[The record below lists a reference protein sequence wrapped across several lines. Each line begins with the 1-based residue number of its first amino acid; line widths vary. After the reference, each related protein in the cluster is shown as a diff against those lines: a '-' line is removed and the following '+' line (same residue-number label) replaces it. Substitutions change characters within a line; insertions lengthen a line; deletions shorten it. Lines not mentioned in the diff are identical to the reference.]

1 MAARRIGVSFDIDGV
16 LLRGSKPLE
25 RARDSLLRLKAAKVP
40 YIFLTNGGGELEAV
54 KAKKLSEVLELPVD
68 DRQVIL
74 SHTPLRPVV
83 AAHAHQKIL
92 VLGCRDVVSVAKG
105 YGARRVYE
113 VKDLAHDDPYR
124 YPFLHWEHRPLPARD
139 REEPFG
145 AVFILHDPNNWGAE
159 LQITLDVIRGGVPLG
174 AGQSAPHGAGADATQ
189 QTIPVYASNP
199 DLVFAGVYPV
209 PRLAGGAFTRC
220 LETMFAAVT
229 GGQQLVV
236 TQCGKPTPL
245 TFDCAARQLA
255 AWRALQGGGQ
265 VDVAD
270 ARAAQGAGSGFDA
283 DRRICSGAAGQ
294 QTAAGQ
300 HVPSSAAAAATGSAP
315 SASEYHQP
323 GSASCLASAAA
334 TPNGTADHTASSA
347 MHHAVAGLPPFDASA
362 HFDALY
368 HIGDNPSADIRGA
381 LNAGGPWQGILV
393 RTGVF
398 TGAGNDANH
407 PAHLVTQGVGEAVD
421 HILQEAALR

>member
-1 MAARRIGVSFDIDGV
+1 
-16 LLRGSKPLE
+16 
-25 RARDSLLRLKAAKVP
+25 
-40 YIFLTNGGGELEAV
+40 
-54 KAKKLSEVLELPVD
+54 
-68 DRQVIL
+68 
-74 SHTPLRPVV
+74 
-83 AAHAHQKIL
+83 L

-124 YPFLHWEHRPLPARD
+124 YPFLHWEHRPLPAGD

-174 AGQSAPHGAGADATQ
+174 SGPSAPHGSGAGATQ

-236 TQCGKPTPL
+236 TQCGKPTRL

-255 AWRALQGGGQ
+255 AWRTLQG
-265 VDVAD
+265 DVAESGAD
-270 ARAAQGAGSGFDA
+270 AGQRT
-283 DRRICSGAAGQ
+283 CSGAADQ
-294 QTAAGQ
+294 QTAARQ
-300 HVPSSAAAAATGSAP
+300 HVRSPATAAGTSSVPSSS
-315 SASEYHQP
+315 SERHQS
-323 GSASCLASAAA
+323 GSASGPASAADA
-334 TPNGTADHTASSA
+334 SNDTASHAGGSA
-347 MHHAVAGLPPFDASA
+347 IHHAVAGLPPFDASA

-381 LNAGGPWQGILV
+381 LNAGSPWRGILV

-398 TGAGNDANH
+398 TGASNDAQH
-407 PAHLVTQGVGEAVD
+407 PAHLVTQGVGDAVD
-421 HILQEAALR
+421 HILQEAAFR

>member
-16 LLRGSKPLE
+16 LLRGSKPLA
-25 RARDSLLRLKAAKVP
+25 RARESLLRLKAAKVP

-54 KAKKLSEVLELPVD
+54 KAKKLSEVLEHSVD

-124 YPFLHWEHRPLPARD
+124 YPFLHWEHRPLPASD

-174 AGQSAPHGAGADATQ
+174 SGSSAPHGASTGATQ

-255 AWRALQGGGQ
+255 AWRALQG
-265 VDVAD
+265 DDPAIS
-270 ARAAQGAGSGFDA
+270 AGSGVDA
-283 DRRICSGAAGQ
+283 GQPTCSTPIDQQSAAGQ
-294 QTAAGQ
+294 RF
-300 HVPSSAAAAATGSAP
+300 PSSTAAAATDW
-315 SASEYHQP
+315 ASSSSERHQP
-323 GSASCLASAAA
+323 VPASSHASAAA
-334 TPNGTADHTASSA
+334 IAKEQSAGHAGGSA

-381 LNAGGPWQGILV
+381 RNAGSPWQGILV

-398 TGAGNDANH
+398 TGTGNDAQH